1 MILDKQNLIINN
13 VPVLALAAS
22 TTYACDPTAVSPA
35 PLPTPSGSIGSID
48 LGKTV
53 PNRRLGRMKLM
64 AQIQGGVVAG
74 TASLNITLYNSA
86 TPTATTTQ
94 IVTTGT
100 VSAATMVAGY
110 EFPIEIPEST
120 IFILRYLVATVVTGA
135 GTGSGSALINFGL
148 VPEGA
153 SQTANFPT

>member
-13 VPVLALAAS
+13 VPVSGLVAS
-22 TTYACDPTAVSPA
+22 TTYTADSTA
-35 PLPTPSGSIGSID
+35 GTPLLTPSGSIGSID

-53 PNRRLGRMKLM
+53 PNRRVGRMKLM

-86 TPTATTTQ
+86 TPTAATTQ

-100 VSAATMVAGY
+100 VAAATMVAGY

-120 IFILRYLVATVVTGA
+120 IFVLRYLVATVVTGA
-135 GTGSGSALINFGL
+135 GAGSGSALINFGL

-153 SQTANFPT
+153 TQTANFPT